1 MGTTDAVGRFP
12 IAGGPFV
19 KPTWIVS
26 TTAPASVALDAFAR
40 GLVDARYR
48 VIESATSSR
57 RLKAGSALR
66 FIASNVVGVELIP
79 GMRSWGFEARATL
92 TAEPDAGRT
101 RLAITLDRL
110 AHGSM
115 IALPYTADALDRG
128 AAALVEGGH
137 ELVVAPLAEG
147 KGLRPSDAG
156 R

>member
-1 MGTTDAVGRFP
+1 MGTDAASRFP
-12 IAGGPFV
+12 IDGGPFV

-26 TTAPASVALDAFAR
+26 TSAPASVALDAFAR
-40 GLVDARYR
+40 GLVDAKYR
-48 VIESATSSR
+48 VIDSAPSMR

-79 GMRSWGFEARATL
+79 GMRSWGFEARATM
-92 TAEPDAGRT
+92 TAQTDAGRT
-101 RLAITLDRL
+101 RVVITIDRL

-115 IALPYTADALDRG
+115 VAVPYTADALDRG
-128 AAALVEGGH
+128 AAALVAAGYEF
-137 ELVVAPLAEG
+137 EVAPLMEG

>member
-1 MGTTDAVGRFP
+1 LADA
-12 IAGGPFV
+12 
-19 KPTWIVS
+19 K
-26 TTAPASVALDAFAR
+26 
-40 GLVDARYR
+40 YR
-48 VIESATSSR
+48 VIDSAPSLR

-92 TAEPDAGRT
+92 TADADADAGRT
-101 RLAITLDRL
+101 RILIMLDRL
-110 AHGSM
+110 AHGRM
-115 IALPYTADALDRG
+115 IAVPYTADALDGG

>member
-1 MGTTDAVGRFP
+1 MSAPEPRFTFD
-12 IAGGPFV
+12 GGAFI

-26 TTAPASVALDAFAR
+26 TTAPASDALDAFAR
-40 GLVDARYR
+40 GLVDAKYR
-48 VIESATSSR
+48 MIDSAPSMR

-101 RLAITLDRL
+101 RLVIMLDRL
-110 AHGSM
+110 AHGS
-115 IALPYTADALDRG
+115 IVAVPYTADALDRG
-128 AAALVEGGH
+128 AAALTAAGYEF
-137 ELVVAPLAEG
+137 EVAPLVEG